1 MSVEIINDSNVG
13 LNFYGGKS
21 SDGKK
26 TVLVIDGTNWN
37 WDNSKHMTHTFGHL
51 PIGTKFTMDSK
62 VTPNGKGG
70 RTLEVEWDSLEI
82 IDEQVTEDECAWID
96 EYHLNNAMAKKN
108 RSLASAKK
116 GIDADN
122 LRKMT
127 ISDLRNHAMTMP
139 KAKKAALIALIISE
153 LDY

>member
-1 MSVEIINDSNVG
+1 MSSEFEG

-21 SDGKK
+21 ANGKK
-26 TVLVIDGTNWN
+26 TVLVIDGANWN
-37 WDNSKHMTHTFGHL
+37 WDNSKHMTNNFGHL
-51 PIGTKFTMDSK
+51 PIGTKFTMDYEI
-62 VTPNGKGG
+62 TPNDKGG
-70 RTLEVEWDSLEI
+70 RTLEVEWDSLVI
-82 IDEQVTEDECAWID
+82 IDEQVTKDECKWIN
-96 EYHLNNAMAKKN
+96 EYHLNNATAKKN

-127 ISDLRNHAMTMP
+127 INDLRSHAFSMS
-139 KAKKAALIALIISE
+139 KAQRAALIALIISE